1 MHTDTQES
9 SHETSRTRW
18 SVVRAAHE
26 GNEAERL
33 SALEYLFRR
42 YAPALRTFVA
52 RRFQLSDAESEDL
65 VQDFVLDR
73 VLHKSLLA
81 KARADRG
88 RFRHF
93 LLRSISRYSIDYLR
107 AQSAQKRRLLHS
119 AVSLDQLLEDGF
131 ERAAVEEETL
141 FNDAFTRQIV
151 GEAIRRTQRHCLNL
165 SREDLWTIFE
175 GRLLGPLLEDVP
187 PISYDALCE
196 ELGLG
201 SVAEAQNL
209 LVSVKRIFKR
219 QFHSI
224 VQEYADSPQDVTE
237 ELSLLRSFLK

>member
-1 MHTDTQES
+1 M
-9 SHETSRTRW
+9 
-18 SVVRAAHE
+18 AAHE
-26 GNEAERL
+26 GNEQERL

-42 YAPALRTFVA
+42 YAPALQTFVG
-52 RRFQLSDAESEDL
+52 RRFQLAPAEAEDL

-93 LLRSISRYSIDYLR
+93 LLRSVSRFSIDYLR
-107 AQSAQKRRLLHS
+107 AQNTRKRRLQNS
-119 AVSLDQLLEDGF
+119 AVSLDQLLDDGF
-131 ERAAVEEETL
+131 EQAADADETL

-151 GEAIRRTQRHCLNL
+151 GEAIRRTQRHCLNM

-175 GRLLGPLLEDVP
+175 GRLLGPLLEDLP
-187 PISYDALCE
+187 PKSYETLCE
-196 ELGLG
+196 ELELR

-224 VQEYADSPQDVTE
+224 VQEYADSPQDITE
-237 ELSLLRSFLK
+237 ELSLLQSFLK